1 MWGVLCLQINRYY
14 PLNEINKYAQIL
26 SSFIATFDLMYK
38 IIEFDYRVKF
48 GCQLAP
54 KNALRLIMHQDG
66 VWAS

>member
-1 MWGVLCLQINRYY
+1 M
-14 PLNEINKYAQIL
+14 
-26 SSFIATFDLMYK
+26 ATFDLMYM